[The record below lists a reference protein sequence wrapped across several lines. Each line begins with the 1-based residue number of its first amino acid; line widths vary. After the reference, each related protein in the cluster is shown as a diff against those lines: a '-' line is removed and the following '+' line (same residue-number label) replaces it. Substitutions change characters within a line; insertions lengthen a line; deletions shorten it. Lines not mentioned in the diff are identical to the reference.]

1 MKMKCSGYAINAQ
14 KPTAGKKTTGGS
26 PVHARMKP
34 GILKGEGPRDSGDAT
49 NNRKMYKSGS
59 EKNKSNMSYQVD
71 KTIDFGYI

>member
-59 EKNKSNMSYQVD
+59 EKNNGNMSY
-71 KTIDFGYI
+71 